1 MAGKFV
7 YRKQIYRIY
16 IFLYTVE
23 NYEMYKRIEY
33 NSNAGHFKSF

>member
-7 YRKQIYRIY
+7 YQKQIY